1 MKRNF
6 LQKAGGKRSFFFVVF
21 LLCAMLLQAGCAG
34 QTMKYTAVNT
44 AMGTVVTQTVY
55 AKEEAVTGQ
64 ITELITSLEQEYLSW
79 RIADSEVAGVNAA
92 AGSGEFVALSEEFW
106 TDLQILQEVSAKSEG
121 AFDMTLGAL
130 IRLWNIDAWAA
141 GSTGQ
146 TTAVNTPRAAA
157 EPTDA
162 GQTTAENILHVPAE
176 PTDTGQTTAENIP
189 HVPAESLGSTQET
202 LTGKEDAPQTDR
214 QSDAEVQLPTPEEI
228 EAALQNTGY
237 ERLEIA
243 GDGIRLP
250 VGMSLD
256 LGAVGKGIAC
266 DRIRQYLEEKEV
278 SGAVISV
285 GGSILTFGQ
294 KPDGTNWQVGIVNPL
309 QTEQTIGILSLSG
322 QWCVSTSG
330 DYERFVEVDD
340 FRYHHILDPATGY
353 PADSGVRSVTILC
366 KSGILSDA
374 LSTACFVL
382 GTEKGMELA
391 ESYGAEALFV
401 DAQGKIYMTEGMK
414 QYFRETG
421 EK

>member
-6 LQKAGGKRSFFFVVF
+6 LQKAGGKRSLFFVAF
-21 LLCAMLLQAGCAG
+21 LLCVMLLQTGCAG

-55 AKEEAVTGQ
+55 AKEENVTGQ
-64 ITELITSLEQEYLSW
+64 ITELITSLEQDYLSW
-79 RIADSEVAGVNAA
+79 RIAASEVAEVNAA

-121 AFDMTLGAL
+121 AFDLTLGPL

-141 GSTGQ
+141 GNIDQ
-146 TTAVNTPRAAA
+146 TTAGNAPHAVA
-157 EPTDA
+157 EPSDSA
-162 GQTTAENILHVPAE
+162 
-176 PTDTGQTTAENIP
+176 
-189 HVPAESLGSTQET
+189 QEAMSET
-202 LTGKEDAPQTDR
+202 EDAAQTDR
-214 QSDAEVQLPTPEEI
+214 QSGAEMHIPTPEEI
-228 EAALQNTGY
+228 QAALQNTGY

-243 GDGIRLP
+243 GNSIRLP
-250 VGMSLD
+250 DGMSLD

-266 DRIRQYLEEKEV
+266 DRIRQYLEEKDV

-330 DYERFVEVDD
+330 DYERFVEVDGI
-340 FRYHHILDPATGY
+340 RYHHILDPATGY

-382 GTEKGMELA
+382 GTEKGIELA

-401 DAQGKIYMTEGMK
+401 DAQGYIYMTEGMK